1 MATLSLESQHR
12 AIDVAAAAA
21 APTSSVKIQCTHLPL
36 IGRGLTFG
44 SADDNALEPVDDSAS
59 GQSNQG

>member
-1 MATLSLESQHR
+1 MPSVRDRTLQSLSQLPNH
-12 AIDVAAAAA
+12 
-21 APTSSVKIQCTHLPL
+21 VKGCALMPL